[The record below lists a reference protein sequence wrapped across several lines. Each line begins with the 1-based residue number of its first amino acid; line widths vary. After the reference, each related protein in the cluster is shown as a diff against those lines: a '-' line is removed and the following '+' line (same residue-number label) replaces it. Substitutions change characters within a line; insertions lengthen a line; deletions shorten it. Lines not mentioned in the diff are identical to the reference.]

1 MDDVL
6 RKAIEQF
13 IIDYENQVHEV
24 DNTELSFVCIPF
36 LEKSVDLLTECI
48 KDAT

>member
-6 RKAIEQF
+6 RKSIEQF
-13 IIDYENQVHEV
+13 IIDYENQVHDV
-24 DNTELSFVCIPF
+24 DNNELSLLSIAF
-36 LEKSVDLLTECI
+36 LEKSVDLLTQCI